1 MYDVREY
8 LYYANDSH
16 DSLSESKPLHDTT
29 LQSKSHTK
37 LKVFSPRKHDYNIF
51 SVNDND
57 LAAAF
62 ILTTE
67 AVILSKFPKAC
78 PNLATTNSDFRTF
91 IRCSREREKITSFDV
106 NLELCNIMA
115 VKLEK
120 KNKMTGLG
128 NFESLRFNFDM
139 PVVIF
144 RNCQIP
150 SLSQS

>member
-91 IRCSREREKITSFDV
+91 IRCSREREKITSFDCEFGTV
-106 NLELCNIMA
+106 QHNGSEIR
-115 VKLEK
+115 KEK
-120 KNKMTGLG
+120 
-128 NFESLRFNFDM
+128 
-139 PVVIF
+139 
-144 RNCQIP
+144 
-150 SLSQS
+150 

>member
-29 LQSKSHTK
+29 LQSKSHTN

-91 IRCSREREKITSFDV
+91 IRCSREREKTTSFDV

-120 KNKMTGLG
+120 KNKVTGLG

-139 PVVIF
+139 VIF